1 MMTFISTSCLLL
13 LQALTAVDGFS
24 LLQSRYIHQS
34 FKQQQINR
42 DDYILR
48 MAGKVNGD
56 EQASSDK
63 NGKASRYFDDS
74 EV

>member
-13 LQALTAVDGFS
+13 LQALTAIDGFS
-24 LLQSRYIHQS
+24 LLQSRHIHQS

-42 DDYILR
+42 DDYVLR

-56 EQASSDK
+56 EALSDK